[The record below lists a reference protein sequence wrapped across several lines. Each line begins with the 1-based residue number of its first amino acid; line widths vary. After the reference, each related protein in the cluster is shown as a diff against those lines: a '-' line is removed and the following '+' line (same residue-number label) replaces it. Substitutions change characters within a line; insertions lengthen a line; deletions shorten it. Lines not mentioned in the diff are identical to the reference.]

1 MWPYGPNGMDDEK
14 VLDMEF
20 QNNYSENVLARA
32 REFNPDQALDRATA
46 LFWRQGY
53 RATSVDDLVRETGV
67 SKYGLYGV
75 FGTKRELFRRAL
87 LRFWEQ
93 VGQDI
98 QADLRRRDASLPEIR
113 RYFSRLAG
121 MADEKGI
128 RRGCMACNT
137 ATEVGPFDEEIRVEV
152 KHLFSDLQRTFRKA
166 LERAKQRG
174 EVSPNLDTS
183 RWASH
188 LVSVVQSAAV
198 KLRVGYPAAQIRDD
212 IELSLELMTKE

>member
-1 MWPYGPNGMDDEK
+1 
-14 VLDMEF
+14 MEF
-20 QNNYSENVLARA
+20 QNDYSANAVSRV
-32 REFNPDQALDRATA
+32 REFDPDKALDRATA

-98 QADLRRRDASLPEIR
+98 QAELRKPDGSLPEIR

-121 MADEKGI
+121 MADEKGV

-137 ATEVGPFDEEIRVEV
+137 ATEVGPFDKEIGVEV
-152 KHLFSDLQRTFRKA
+152 RRLFSDLQRTFRLA
-166 LERAKQRG
+166 LERARQRG
-174 EVSPNLDTS
+174 EVRPNLDAS
-183 RWASH
+183 RWSRH
-188 LVSVVQSAAV
+188 LVSVVQSSAV
-198 KLRVGYPAAQIRDD
+198 KLRAGYPAAAIRQD
-212 IELSLELMTKE
+212 IELALELLTRE

>member
-1 MWPYGPNGMDDEK
+1 
-14 VLDMEF
+14 MEF
-20 QNNYSENVLARA
+20 QNNYSGNTMARA
-32 REFNPDQALDRATA
+32 REFDPDEALDRATA

-98 QADLRRRDASLPEIR
+98 QADLRTPDASLPEIR

-137 ATEVGPFDEEIRVEV
+137 ATEVGPFDEEIRAEV
-152 KHLFSDLQRTFRKA
+152 KRLFSDLQRTFRRA
-166 LERAKQRG
+166 LERAKQRE
-174 EVSPNLDTS
+174 EVSPNLNAS
-183 RWASH
+183 RWASL
-188 LVSVVQSAAV
+188 LVSVVQSSAV
-198 KLRVGYPAAQIRDD
+198 KLRAGYPAAAIRED
-212 IELSLELMTKE
+212 IELSLELMTEE

>member
-1 MWPYGPNGMDDEK
+1 MGLFGPNRMDDIK
-14 VLDMEF
+14 VLDMIF
-20 QNNYSENVLARA
+20 QNDYSAKAVGRA
-32 REFNPDQALDRATA
+32 REFDPDEALDRATA

-53 RATSVDDLVRETGV
+53 RGTSVDDLVRETGV

-98 QADLRRRDASLPEIR
+98 QADLRRPNGSLPEIR

-121 MADEKGI
+121 MAEEKGI

-137 ATEVGPFDEEIRVEV
+137 ATEVGPFDDEIGMEV
-152 KHLFSDLQRTFRKA
+152 RRLFSDLQRTFRRA

-174 EVSPNLDTS
+174 EVSANLDAS

-188 LVSVVQSAAV
+188 LVSVVQSSAV
-198 KLRVGYPAAQIRDD
+198 KLRAGYPAAAIREDV
-212 IELSLELMTKE
+212 ELSLELLTRE